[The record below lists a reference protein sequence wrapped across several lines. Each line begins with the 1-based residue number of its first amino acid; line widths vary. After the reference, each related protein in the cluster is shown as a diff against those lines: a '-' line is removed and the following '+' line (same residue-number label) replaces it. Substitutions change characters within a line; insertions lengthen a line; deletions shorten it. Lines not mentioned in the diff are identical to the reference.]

1 MSTNHTSRKIAVMQ
15 ALLVTFLWST
25 SWVLIKIGLEE
36 MPALSFAGL
45 RYSLAFAILL
55 PFTLRGE
62 GIASIR
68 KLKPARWL
76 QLLALGVVFYGIT
89 QGAQFMALVYLP
101 AVTVSLMLN
110 FTPIIAAMLGVALLS
125 ERPEP
130 WQWLGI
136 ILTVGGAVVY
146 FSPGKP
152 EVTHVVGLT
161 IAAIGLLANATSSVM
176 GRHIN
181 RTRMLSPMTVTVIS
195 MGFGSFLLLV
205 SAVVSEG
212 LPRLSLENWA
222 IIVVLA
228 VVNTAFAFTL
238 WNHTLRTLSAAE
250 SSAIN
255 NTMLIQIAVLAWLFL
270 GESLTATEIAGLVV
284 TAVGVLIVQLSRSN
298 KR

>member
-1 MSTNHTSRKIAVMQ
+1 MSTNHTSRKIAVLQ

-62 GIASIR
+62 CIASIR

-125 ERPEP
+125 ERPAP

-152 EVTHVVGLT
+152 EVTHVLGLT
-161 IAAIGLLANATSSVM
+161 IAAIGLLANAASSVI
-176 GRHIN
+176 GRQIN
-181 RTRMLSPMTVTVIS
+181 RTRMLSPITVTVIS

-255 NTMLIQIAVLAWLFL
+255 NTMLIQIAALAWLFL
-270 GESLTATEIAGLVV
+270 GESLTTTEIAGLMV
-284 TAVGVLIVQLSRSN
+284 TAVGVLTVQISRSF

>member
-1 MSTNHTSRKIAVMQ
+1 MQ

>member
-1 MSTNHTSRKIAVMQ
+1 MQ

-161 IAAIGLLANATSSVM
+161 IAAIGLLANAASSVM

-255 NTMLIQIAVLAWLFL
+255 NTMLIQIAALAWLFL
-270 GESLTATEIAGLVV
+270 GESLTTTEIAGLMV
-284 TAVGVLIVQLSRSN
+284 TAVGVLTVQISRSF

>member
-1 MSTNHTSRKIAVMQ
+1 MSTNNTSRKIAVLQ

-55 PFTLRGE
+55 PFTLRVE
-62 GIASIR
+62 GIASIW
-68 KLKPARWL
+68 KLKSARWL

-125 ERPEP
+125 ERPAP

-152 EVTHVVGLT
+152 EVTHVLGLT
-161 IAAIGLLANATSSVM
+161 IAAIGLLANAASSVI
-176 GRHIN
+176 GRQIN
-181 RTRMLSPMTVTVIS
+181 RTRMLSPITVTVIS

-255 NTMLIQIAVLAWLFL
+255 NTMLIQIAALAWLFL
-270 GESLTATEIAGLVV
+270 GESLTTTEIAGLMV
-284 TAVGVLIVQLSRSN
+284 TAVGVLTVQISRSF

>member
-1 MSTNHTSRKIAVMQ
+1 MSTNHTSRKIAVLQ

-55 PFTLRGE
+55 PFTLRVE
-62 GIASIR
+62 GIASIW
-68 KLKPARWL
+68 KLKSARWL

-125 ERPEP
+125 ERPAP

-152 EVTHVVGLT
+152 EVTHVLGLT
-161 IAAIGLLANATSSVM
+161 IAAIGLLANAASSVI
-176 GRHIN
+176 GRQIN
-181 RTRMLSPMTVTVIS
+181 RTRMLSPITVTVIS

-255 NTMLIQIAVLAWLFL
+255 NTMLIQIAALAWLFL
-270 GESLTATEIAGLVV
+270 GESLTTTEIAGLMV
-284 TAVGVLIVQLSRSN
+284 TAVGVLTVQISRSF

>member
-1 MSTNHTSRKIAVMQ
+1 MSTNNTSRKIAVLQ

-36 MPALSFAGL
+36 MPAFSFAGL

-55 PFTLRGE
+55 PFTLRVE
-62 GIASIR
+62 GIASIW
-68 KLKPARWL
+68 KLKSARWL

-125 ERPEP
+125 ERPAP

-152 EVTHVVGLT
+152 EVTHVLGLT
-161 IAAIGLLANATSSVM
+161 IAAIGLLANAASSVI
-176 GRHIN
+176 GRQIN
-181 RTRMLSPMTVTVIS
+181 RTRMLSPITVTVIS

-255 NTMLIQIAVLAWLFL
+255 NTMLIQIAALAWLFL
-270 GESLTATEIAGLVV
+270 GESLTTTEIAGLMV
-284 TAVGVLIVQLSRSN
+284 TAVGVLTVQISRSF

>member
-1 MSTNHTSRKIAVMQ
+1 MSTNHTSRKIAVLQ

-62 GIASIR
+62 GLASIR
-68 KLKPARWL
+68 KLKSAKWL
-76 QLLALGVVFYGIT
+76 QLLALGVVYYGIT

-125 ERPEP
+125 ERPAP

-146 FSPGKP
+146 FSPGRP
-152 EVTHVVGLT
+152 EFTHVLGLT
-161 IAAIGLLANATSSVM
+161 IAAIGLLANAASSVM
-176 GRHIN
+176 GRQIN
-181 RTRMLSPMTVTVIS
+181 RTRMLSPITITVIS

-212 LPRLSLENWA
+212 LPRFSLENWA

-255 NTMLIQIAVLAWLFL
+255 NTMLIQIATLAWLLL

-284 TAVGVLIVQLSRSN
+284 AAVGVLTVQLSRSI

>member
-1 MSTNHTSRKIAVMQ
+1 
-15 ALLVTFLWST
+15 
-25 SWVLIKIGLEE
+25 
-36 MPALSFAGL
+36 
-45 RYSLAFAILL
+45 
-55 PFTLRGE
+55 
-62 GIASIR
+62 
-68 KLKPARWL
+68 
-76 QLLALGVVFYGIT
+76 LGVVFYGIT

-125 ERPEP
+125 ERPAP

-152 EVTHVVGLT
+152 EVTHVLGLT
-161 IAAIGLLANATSSVM
+161 IAAIGLLANAASSVI
-176 GRHIN
+176 GRQIN
-181 RTRMLSPMTVTVIS
+181 RTRMLSPITVTVIS

-255 NTMLIQIAVLAWLFL
+255 NTMLIQIAALAWLFL
-270 GESLTATEIAGLVV
+270 GESLTTTEIAGLMV
-284 TAVGVLIVQLSRSN
+284 TAVGVLTVQISRSF

>member
-1 MSTNHTSRKIAVMQ
+1 MSTNHTSRKIAVLQ

-62 GIASIR
+62 CIASIR

-284 TAVGVLIVQLSRSN
+284 TAVGVLTVQLSRSN

>member
-1 MSTNHTSRKIAVMQ
+1 MSTNHTSRKIAVLQ

-62 GIASIR
+62 GLASIR
-68 KLKPARWL
+68 KLKSAKWL
-76 QLLALGVVFYGIT
+76 QLLALGVVYYGIT

-125 ERPEP
+125 ERPAP

-146 FSPGKP
+146 FSPGRP
-152 EVTHVVGLT
+152 EFTHVLGLT
-161 IAAIGLLANATSSVM
+161 IAAIGLLANAASSVM
-176 GRHIN
+176 GRQIN
-181 RTRMLSPMTVTVIS
+181 RTRMLSPITITVIS

-212 LPRLSLENWA
+212 LPRFSLENWA

-238 WNHTLRTLSAAE
+238 WNHTLRTLSAVE

-255 NTMLIQIAVLAWLFL
+255 NTMLIQIATLAWLLL

-284 TAVGVLIVQLSRSN
+284 AAVGVLTVQLSRSI

>member
-1 MSTNHTSRKIAVMQ
+1 MSTNHTSRKIAVLQ

-161 IAAIGLLANATSSVM
+161 IAAIGLLANAASSVM

-284 TAVGVLIVQLSRSN
+284 TAVGVLTVQLSRSI